1 MVLGAPGIVSNGQG
15 AVLLFNGKDAG
26 LILPANPLQGHERF
40 TVEILFRP
48 DADGPVAPRLVH
60 GEDGEGN
67 RFTIEA
73 RITPAGL
80 WYLDTFLKNGKTG
93 KGLTLA
99 DSTQVHACGR
109 WYWAA
114 LTYDGTTMTHFV
126 NAVKEAEGIVSF
138 GPMGAGKTAV
148 GVRLNRINWFKGAIA
163 GLLFGAKAAEPS
175 ALQRSKD

>member
-1 MVLGAPGIVSNGQG
+1 MVLGAPGIVTDRQG
-15 AVLLFNGKDAG
+15 AVLLFNGKDEG
-26 LILPANPLQGHERF
+26 LIFPVNPLRDHERF
-40 TVEILFRP
+40 TVQLFFRP
-48 DADGPVAPRLVH
+48 DADGPAAPRLVH

-73 RITPAGL
+73 RITPAGV

-114 LTYDGTTMTHFV
+114 LTYDGTTMTHYV
-126 NAVKEAEGIVSF
+126 NAVKEAQGAVSF
-138 GPMGAGKTAV
+138 GPMVNGKTAV
-148 GVRLNRINWFKGAIA
+148 AVRLNRINWFKGAIA
-163 GLLFGAKAAEPS
+163 GLSFGVGAAEPS
-175 ALQRSKD
+175 ALQRQKD